1 MVTRDEVSLPKIKPV
16 GSQVEVATEASSES
30 VIDVRG
36 LRAFY
41 GSSLAVKDIDLSLR
55 RRRVT
60 AVIGPSGCGK
70 STLVRCLNRMHEMS
84 SGGYVE
90 GHVFYQG
97 EDIYSPR

>member
-70 STLVRCLNRMHEMS
+70 EHAGALSQPDARDVLRGLC
-84 SGGYVE
+84 GG
-90 GHVFYQG
+90 
-97 EDIYSPR
+97 PRLLPG